1 MQFLTYLIVI
11 ALSTIFTVSNG
22 SPLASIVGSI
32 INGGTPL
39 VPNLAP
45 ALSNNTFDYVVLG
58 AGTAGLTLAARL
70 GQDGK
75 SSVLVIEAGGDIDF
89 NLLPKEFSQTPGGD
103 VVGCGA
109 NDSDFVQNSIDWGY
123 KTVAQKG
130 ANNRLIR
137 YARGKVSGGSST
149 RNFMLYQ
156 RPTVGAMNK
165 WVELTGDQSLSFRN
179 TLDAFKRSI
188 TFTPPDHTLRQEM
201 PEAQYDASNFGS
213 SAPTAPLQVTFPHT
227 PQNFSKYMQLSANEV
242 GTPTTQSFNG
252 GVLSGIQYA
261 PTTMDPK
268 FNHRSTSHTFLDD
281 AKSRPN
287 FKSYFQTYA
296 KRIIFT
302 KDGNTPR
309 ATAVTISTLPNGVLE
324 TNIVY
329 ARKEVIVSSGAFGSP
344 QLLMVSGIGPQEQL
358 QKFNI
363 TPVVINENVG
373 KNMQDHIFFGPSYK
387 VDPALK
393 TFTELAANPVYLAA
407 QLANYTVAALG
418 PLTNNVADMLAW
430 ERINP
435 STLVSI
441 GASKLLSYPSD
452 WPYLEALSAP
462 GAVGDFGNLLTTNAE
477 MGLDGSRFNTILMA
491 LVAPQSRGTV
501 TLASK
506 DTSDLPIIDP
516 AWLTDPVD
524 QKVAIYAFKRARQYF
539 AAKAMA
545 PILVGDAKTAEV
557 LPGADVQTDD
567 QILDWIR
574 NNLMTVWHAS
584 CTCSMQKKELGGVLD
599 NKLQV
604 YGVNGLRVVDASSF
618 PLLPPGH
625 PQSTIYMLAERA
637 AELILAAR
645 G

>member
-1 MQFLTYLIVI
+1 MQFLKLLSVI
-11 ALSTIFTVSNG
+11 ALSTSFNFVNG
-22 SPLASIVGSI
+22 SPLVNTVGSI
-32 INGGTPL
+32 LDGGVPL
-39 VPNLAP
+39 VPNLSP
-45 ALSNNTFDYVVLG
+45 ALSNNTFDYIVLG
-58 AGTAGLTLAARL
+58 AGTAGLTLANRL
-70 GQDGK
+70 SQDGK
-75 SSVLVIEAGGDIDF
+75 SSVLVIEAGSDIDY
-89 NLLPKEFSQTPGGD
+89 NILPKEFSQTPGGD
-103 VVGCGA
+103 VVGCGSA
-109 NDSDFVQNSIDWGY
+109 DSDFIQNAIDWGY
-123 KTVAQKG
+123 KTVPQAG
-130 ANNRLIR
+130 ANNRKIR

-156 RPTVGAMNK
+156 RPTVGTMDK
-165 WVELTGDQSLSFRN
+165 WVDLTGDQSWSFKN
-179 TLDAFKRSI
+179 TIDFFKRSM
-188 TFTPPDHTLRQEM
+188 TFTPPNHALRQES
-201 PEAQYDASNFGS
+201 PAAQYDASNWGS
-213 SAPTAPLQVTFPHT
+213 SAPTAPLQVSFPHL

-252 GVLSGIQYA
+252 GVLNGIQYA
-261 PTTMDPK
+261 PTTMDPQ

-281 AKSRPN
+281 AKGRSN

-296 KRIIFT
+296 KRIVFT

-309 ATAVTISTLPNGVLE
+309 ASAVTISTLPNGIFE
-324 TNIVY
+324 SDIVY

-344 QLLMVSGIGPQEQL
+344 QLLMVSGIGPQAQL

-393 TFTELAANPVYLAA
+393 TFTELAANPLFLAS
-407 QLANYTVAALG
+407 QLVNYTAAALG

-435 STLVSI
+435 ATLVSI
-441 GASKLLSYPSD
+441 GASKLLTYPSD
-452 WPYLEALSAP
+452 WPFLEAFSAP
-462 GAVGDFGNLLTTNAE
+462 GAVGDFGNLLATNAE
-477 MGLDGSRFNTILMA
+477 MGADGSRFSTILMA

-557 LPGADVQTDD
+557 LPGSDVQTDD
-567 QILDWIR
+567 QILNWIR

-618 PLLPPGH
+618 PVLPPGH

-637 AELILAAR
+637 ADLILAAR